1 MPKPF
6 EDDGL
11 SRREFL
17 KTIPTTS
24 LAAAPV
30 TAAPPIR
37 EDGWVRGKLTGAQTV
52 AAILLAEGCGY
63 VFGIPGAQENELWD
77 AFKQLGVQYLLSTH
91 EFSAACMADGWARST
106 GKPGV
111 LCVVPGPGLTNSLS
125 GLGEALLDSVP
136 IVCLVGDVA
145 NGDHYK
151 PFQVHCLPTVDLLKP
166 VTKAVFAVTHVDEI
180 AGAVR
185 SAFTCAASGE
195 PGPVAVVIPYN
206 LLTVKVHVASPP
218 SAAPAIPFDEP
229 ALHRA
234 LELLADRNLRV
245 GIYSGQGC
253 MDSGSILS
261 EVAEV
266 LDAPVATS
274 VSGKG
279 VISECHPLAVG
290 WGYGPQGTTTAESIF
305 HHHVDLVLAIGVK
318 FSEVSTGFYSFRQP
332 KRLIHVDANP
342 KNLGRIYKASVC
354 VAADAALFLQSILEQ
369 RERLC
374 RPTDGKLR
382 RKIASLKQ
390 EEQKTYSRIYA
401 KQGVDPV
408 AFLRRL
414 RCLTAADA
422 MAFIDVTASEHWAAE
437 LFTTTLPRTYFNPT
451 DNQSMGWSI
460 PAAIGAQR
468 AFPCRQTVTV
478 TGDGCFLM
486 SAMELSTAAREGLP
500 VKFFILDDGAYYY
513 MQALQKSAYRRT
525 TATIL
530 ANLDYRCLAQGL
542 GVDYCEILATDQID
556 EGIQTALACDRPV
569 LTRVVVDY
577 RDRPIRWL
585 DAVRGRFIKELSAG
599 QKARFLARLGT
610 RALDLQPEFND

>member
-17 KTIPTTS
+17 KTIPTSS
-24 LAAAPV
+24 LAAAPT

-52 AAILLAEGCGY
+52 AAILLAEGCGC

-111 LCVVPGPGLTNSLS
+111 VCVVPGPGLTNSLS
-125 GLGEALLDSVP
+125 GLGEALLDSIP
-136 IVCLVGDVA
+136 IICLVGDVA

-166 VTKAVFAVTHVDEI
+166 VTKAVFAAECAEEI
-180 AGAVR
+180 AGALR

-206 LLTVKVHVASPP
+206 LLTMKVSVASPP
-218 SAAPAIPFDEP
+218 SAAPTIPFDEP

-234 LELLADRNLRV
+234 LEHLADRNLRV
-245 GIYSGQGC
+245 GIYAGQGC
-253 MDSGSILS
+253 MDSGSIVS
-261 EVAEV
+261 EVAEI

-290 WGYGPQGTTTAESIF
+290 WGFGPQGTATAEAIF
-305 HHHVDLVLAIGVK
+305 KHHVDLVLAIGVK

-342 KNLGRIYKASVC
+342 NNLGRIYKASVC
-354 VAADAALFLQSILEQ
+354 VAADAAMFLQSVLEQ
-369 RERLC
+369 RERLG
-374 RPTDGKLR
+374 RPSDGKVR

-390 EEQKTYSRIYA
+390 DEQKTNSRIHA
-401 KQGVDPV
+401 KHGADPV
-408 AFLRRL
+408 VFLRRL

-422 MAFIDVTASEHWAAE
+422 MAFIDVTVSEHWAAE

-500 VKFFILDDGAYYY
+500 VKFFILDDGAYHY

-530 ANLDYRCLAQGL
+530 ANLDYRALAQGL

-556 EGIQTALACDRPV
+556 EGIQTALACQHPV
-569 LTRVVVDY
+569 LVRVAVDY

-585 DAVRGRFIKELSAG
+585 EAVRGRFIKELSAG